1 MAHFFVNVASSRRKK
16 EPFLFLLG
24 GAERQSS
31 VRASSCHQTRPRA
44 PRRPDVQQASL
55 AVTPS
60 RRVDARNASSPA
72 TLMHAQRAQWHCPNR
87 RILFASVWL
96 IVLTVANAVLGGAL
110 RSSLLYIIPVAAV
123 AYDSLSLA
131 IICAG
136 LACLSAWL
144 GGAIPSSNSVA
155 PVWIEGLWAF
165 AKLSVAAVA
174 MRWALHARTSRSQ

>member
-1 MAHFFVNVASSRRKK
+1 MY
-16 EPFLFLLG
+16 
-24 GAERQSS
+24 
-31 VRASSCHQTRPRA
+31 
-44 PRRPDVQQASL
+44 
-55 AVTPS
+55 
-60 RRVDARNASSPA
+60 
-72 TLMHAQRAQWHCPNR
+72 AQRAQWDFSKR

-96 IVLTVANAVLGGAL
+96 IVLTVIDVVLGGAL
-110 RSSLLYIIPVAAV
+110 RSSLLYIIPVAVV
-123 AYDSLSLA
+123 AYDSLNLA

-174 MRWALHARTSRSQ
+174 MRWALHARTNHSQ